1 MDNQIKDTTQDII
14 RSITNDY
21 LTTEQVM
28 ALLGVSR
35 QTIHNWTCAKESL
48 AISLGKSL
56 DSTSK
61 TYMLLSSPHVAML
74 LRQADLCYSK
84 SGLIASMICTESS
97 AICLK

>member
-35 QTIHNWTCAKESL
+35 QTIHNWTCAKRIPCYKFGKVLRFNIKDIYAFIESTRRD
-48 AISLGKSL
+48 AIK
-56 DSTSK
+56 
-61 TYMLLSSPHVAML
+61 
-74 LRQADLCYSK
+74 
-84 SGLIASMICTESS
+84 AS
-97 AICLK
+97 